1 MADTFSIDME
11 LRKVEDVK
19 QGKYDMV
26 NVKGVRLDNGEEWS
40 KKTFATLPDGKR
52 QPVLKQLDNFDV
64 GDNVRVILKK
74 NNKNYW
80 NISGFEE
87 VPEGALAK
95 YNSNTN
101 NNTGSSGK
109 GGPGGGYTPTGPTR
123 GHDTNRSASIYL
135 AKELVFA
142 VHTETAL
149 RKMNA
154 DTLFAEV
161 ARVSELV
168 YGYIAE
174 GNIET
179 DLPWRD
185 GDDPLDPPAED

>member
-1 MADTFSIDME
+1 MADIFTIDME

-64 GDNVRVILKK
+64 GDNVRVVLKK

-87 VPEGALAK
+87 VPKDAMAK
-95 YNSNTN
+95 YSSEKNKGNSNSN
-101 NNTGSSGK
+101 RSG
-109 GGPGGGYTPTGPTR
+109 GGGYTPTGPTR

-142 VHTETAL
+142 VHTEAQL

-168 YGYIAE
+168 YNYIAE

-185 GDDPLDPPAED
+185 GDDPLDPPAEDD